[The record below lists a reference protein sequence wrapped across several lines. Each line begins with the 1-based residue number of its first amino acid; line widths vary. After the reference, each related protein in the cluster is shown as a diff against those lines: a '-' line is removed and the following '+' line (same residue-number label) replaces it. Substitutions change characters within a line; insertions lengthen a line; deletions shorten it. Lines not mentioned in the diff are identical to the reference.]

1 MTFNPFEKIDDA
13 CLEAV
18 SLIKIAFESLGFMDS
33 VLPGRTI
40 PNQEELPASLVYLSD
55 PVPITSMDGIKGL
68 GGTLTVVTYIDS
80 KRFHP
85 EKLLNQRA
93 KVIFATLNDVKL
105 PSGKERSMLQSFD
118 YETDPDTALT
128 SLTMDFSLKQ

>member
-18 SLIKIAFESLGFMDS
+18 SLIKTAFESLGFMDS

-40 PNQEELPASLVYLSD
+40 PNQDELPASLVYLSD
-55 PVPITSMDGIKGL
+55 PELNLSMDGVRGL
-68 GGTLTVVTYIDS
+68 GGMLTVVTYIDS

-85 EKLLNQRA
+85 EKLLNQRG
-93 KVIFATLNDVKL
+93 KQIFTALNDVKL

-128 SLTMDFSLKQ
+128 SLTMNFSLKQ